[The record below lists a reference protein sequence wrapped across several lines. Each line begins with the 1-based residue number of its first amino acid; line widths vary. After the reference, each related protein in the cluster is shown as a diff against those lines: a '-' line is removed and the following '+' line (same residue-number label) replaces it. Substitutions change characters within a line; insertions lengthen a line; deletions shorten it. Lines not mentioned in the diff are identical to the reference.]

1 MDDAMIQ
8 KGLTFLTIF
17 FTGLACLLGSMVPQ
31 TINSAETIA
40 NDLVFTN
47 PVTVGDLVIAPT
59 DFNFIVPYVRPIAL
73 DLDLVAPSPPGE
85 SLLPAAPSVDLDY
98 VYKPWI
104 AAEIGPIEG
113 IPNISDMLEFIVPF
127 DLLIIAHED
136 FVDELASL
144 KAHKDYTDIPTRIY
158 SWQELVERFH
168 DQGRD
173 DQERLKKAIASFQQ
187 SCDIKYVMLVGDCDR
202 FPVRY
207 CMIYDPT
214 HWGHGYSPSDL
225 YYADLYT
232 ADGTTF
238 DDWDGDGDGII
249 GEMQGGTWTAGST
262 LAAINLDG
270 MDLYPDIALG
280 RIPASTEAE
289 VTTYVN
295 KVISYEFAAYK
306 ASWFDKAV
314 LIVPG
319 YRAND
324 GKYYEY
330 PGSWSAKEDVDGKLT
345 AVGMTS
351 TKLYDSR
358 IVGLTPGLGDAEP
371 TAANISAEINSGV
384 GFVNFSGHGGRTT
397 WGPYTSA
404 NVAALNNVGKLPVV
418 FAGACSTAQF
428 HFGDRFLDVDGNT
441 FTRSIQCPK
450 YNDANR
456 CWPANPS
463 ADQSPEPA
471 AVQSSIYD
479 VDSMAEEFLVK
490 RDTGGIGY
498 IGSYTGAQGGSQILD
513 RYFFE
518 GYRYSLKP
526 ATLGYLWNYAVRR
539 YINNDFHINFNT
551 DSTWTPQAM
560 FHHIQKYMLFGD
572 PSLRVGGVS
581 RIQRAD
587 FTDHYEM
594 VHDGWQ
600 GTLNL
605 TKASGDIIEG
615 TPNMGG
621 KYTSIDGL
629 EHSLRGYMRTA
640 TYPISTSWGPDHK
653 ISFYLDFSDTPN
665 HDDDQ
670 KFEGYLFTQTKDA
683 MAGVTWWND
692 IPFGFFARKDTLFIG
707 LGPNFVPGSVSM
719 ADFLGTYRMD
729 HDGWPGTLELWEP
742 YFSILGSG
750 NVAGRYTAGNGTEH
764 NVRGTVKTAS
774 TTLPSD
780 WPDHK
785 IELYIDFPDTS
796 DLNDDQKFE
805 GYLFAQTKDAMAGVT
820 WWNNT
825 PFGFYA
831 EKERPPV
838 PRILANAKDDAII
851 VADGGEVSIAVQL
864 DPGVLMDDGCDW
876 WVAASTP
883 FGWFSYV
890 LLPVGWQAGIHA
902 CVQAAPVL
910 LPNPIEVLKIALPQ
924 GDYTFY
930 FALDN
935 QQNGILDG
943 TIWYD
948 SVTVQVQ

>member
-1 MDDAMIQ
+1 MVQ
-8 KGLTFLTIF
+8 KGLTLVTIF
-17 FTGLACLLGSMVPQ
+17 FTGLGYLLGAMAPQ
-31 TINSAETIA
+31 AAFAAETIA
-40 NDLVFTN
+40 NDQVFAD
-47 PVTVGDLVIAPT
+47 PVIADDLVIAPL

-73 DLDLVAPSPPGE
+73 DLELVDPSPPGE

-98 VYKPWI
+98 IYKPWV
-104 AAEIGPIEG
+104 APEIGPIEG
-113 IPNISDMLEFIVPF
+113 IPNIPDILVPF

-136 FVDELASL
+136 FVDELAPL

-158 SWQELVERFH
+158 SWQELAERFH

-173 DQERLKKAIASFQQ
+173 DQERLKKAIASFRQ

-214 HWGHGYSPSDL
+214 YWGHGYSPSDL
-225 YYADLYT
+225 YYADLYA

-238 DDWDGDGDGII
+238 DDWDGDGDGIF

-314 LIVPG
+314 LVVPG
-319 YRAND
+319 YWAKD

-345 AVGMTS
+345 AVGVTS

-358 IVGLTPGLGDAEP
+358 IEGLPAGLGNAEP

-384 GFVNFSGHGGRTT
+384 GFVNFSGHGNTTT
-397 WGPYTSA
+397 WGPYTST
-404 NVAALNNVGKLPVV
+404 NVAALNNAGKLPVV

-428 HFGDRFLDVDGNT
+428 HFGDSFLDVDGNT
-441 FTRSIQCPK
+441 FTRSIQCPI

-456 CWPANPS
+456 CWPANPI
-463 ADQSPEPA
+463 AAQCPEPA
-471 AVQSSIYD
+471 AIQGSIYD

-498 IGSYTGAQGGSQILD
+498 IGSYTGAQGGSQVLD

-551 DSTWTPQAM
+551 DSAWYPQAM

-587 FTDHYEM
+587 FADHYEM

-600 GTLNL
+600 GTLHL
-605 TKASGDIIEG
+605 TTASGDIVEG

-621 KYTSIDGL
+621 QYTASDGS
-629 EHSLRGYMRTA
+629 EHAVRGYMRTA

-653 ISFYLDFSDTPN
+653 ISFYIDFSDTLN
-665 HDDDQ
+665 QDDDQ
-670 KFEGYLFTQTKDA
+670 KFDGYLFT
-683 MAGVTWWND
+683 W
-692 IPFGFFARKDTLFIG
+692 
-707 LGPNFVPGSVSM
+707 
-719 ADFLGTYRMD
+719 
-729 HDGWPGTLELWEP
+729 
-742 YFSILGSG
+742 
-750 NVAGRYTAGNGTEH
+750 
-764 NVRGTVKTAS
+764 
-774 TTLPSD
+774 
-780 WPDHK
+780 
-785 IELYIDFPDTS
+785 
-796 DLNDDQKFE
+796 
-805 GYLFAQTKDAMAGVT
+805 TKDAMAGVT
-820 WWNNT
+820 WWNNI

-838 PRILANAKDDAII
+838 PRILANAKDDAVT
-851 VADGGEVSIAVQL
+851 VAAGGEVTIAVQL

-883 FGWFSYV
+883 FGWFSFV
-890 LLPVGWQAGIHA
+890 LTTGWQAGIHT
-902 CVQAAPVL
+902 CVQSAPAL
-910 LPNPIEVLKIALPQ
+910 LPDPIEVLKAALPS

-930 FALDN
+930 FALDD
-935 QQNGILDG
+935 QQNGTLDG
-943 TIWYD
+943 TIWFD
-948 SVTVQVQ
+948 SVTVKVQ